1 MNHVKWHCLPFNTL
15 TLMQWHDILA
25 LRIDVFVVEQN
36 CPYPEIDGKDP
47 ECLHIFGELDGKIVA
62 VARIVR
68 PGVSYPEVAIG
79 RVATAMEK
87 RSKGLGIELMKH
99 CLQQIEV
106 NFGTVPV
113 RISAQSYLKQFY
125 LNLGFKPTGKEYLE
139 DGIPHLEM
147 LKPAAD

>member
-1 MNHVKWHCLPFNTL
+1 MNHVKWHCLPFNSL

>member
-1 MNHVKWHCLPFNTL
+1 MNHVKWHCLPFNSL

-87 RSKGLGIELMKH
+87 RSKGLGIELMKY

>member
-1 MNHVKWHCLPFNTL
+1 MNITWHCLPFDSL
-15 TLMQWHDILA
+15 TLMQWHDVLA

-47 ECLHIFGELDGKIVA
+47 KSLHVFGESDGRIVA
-62 VARIVR
+62 VARIVK
-68 PGVSYPEVAIG
+68 PGISYPEVAIG
-79 RVATAMEK
+79 RVATAMEY
-87 RSKGLGIELMKH
+87 RSKGLGIELMDY

-106 NFGTVPV
+106 HFGNVPV

-125 LNLGFKPTGKEYLE
+125 LNFGFAPTGKEYLE

-147 LKPAAD
+147 LKPAAK